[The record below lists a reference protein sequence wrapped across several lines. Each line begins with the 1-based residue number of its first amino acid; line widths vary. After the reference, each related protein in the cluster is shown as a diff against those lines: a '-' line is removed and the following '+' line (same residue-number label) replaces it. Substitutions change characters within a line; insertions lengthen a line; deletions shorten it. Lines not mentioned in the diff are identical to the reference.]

1 MHIEILVEDS
11 SGAKLLSIL
20 VPKIIGEH
28 SHPHTWNIHQYK
40 GIGRVPTGLTPTSDP
55 QKRILLD
62 QLPRILSGY
71 GKTAYIDAVIV
82 VLDSDKRDCASFL
95 TELKNL
101 ARVHQAPPST
111 IFRLAIEEMEAWYLG
126 DQKALQRAFPRLK
139 MQSLKKYKQDSVCG
153 TWELLADAV
162 YPGGSSKI
170 KKEGWPLS
178 GQLKHE
184 WAEKI
189 GPLLSLD
196 GNKSPSFNK
205 LCEGL
210 RGLVGHASVSSSDH
224 VM

>member
-55 QKRILLD
+55 QKRILTD

-82 VLDSDKRDCASFL
+82 VLDSDKRDCASL

-101 ARVHQAPPST
+101 ARVHQAPPSL
-111 IFRLAIEEMEAWYLG
+111 FL
-126 DQKALQRAFPRLK
+126 
-139 MQSLKKYKQDSVCG
+139 DSR
-153 TWELLADAV
+153 
-162 YPGGSSKI
+162 
-170 KKEGWPLS
+170 
-178 GQLKHE
+178 
-184 WAEKI
+184 
-189 GPLLSLD
+189 
-196 GNKSPSFNK
+196 
-205 LCEGL
+205 L
-210 RGLVGHASVSSSDH
+210 RGWKRGT
-224 VM
+224 

>member
-40 GIGRVPTGLTPTSDP
+40 GIGRVPKGLTPKSDP

-62 QLPRILSGY
+62 QLPKILNGY
-71 GKTAYIDAVIV
+71 GKTPGIDAVVV
-82 VLDSDKRDCASFL
+82 VLDSDNRDCASFL
-95 TELKNL
+95 AELKNV
-101 ARVHQAPPST
+101 AKVHHAPSN
-111 IFRLAIEEMEAWYLG
+111 IMFRLAIEEIEAWYLG
-126 DQKALQRAFPRLK
+126 DPKALQRAFPRIK
-139 MQSLKKYKQDSVCG
+139 QPSLKKYKQDGICG

-162 YPGGSSKI
+162 YPGGSAKI

-178 GQLKHE
+178 GQIKHE
-184 WAEKI
+184 WAERI
-189 GPLLSLD
+189 GPLLSVD

-205 LCEGL
+205 LCQGL
-210 RGLVGHASVSSSDH
+210 RGLVGQLAASSEHA
-224 VM
+224 M